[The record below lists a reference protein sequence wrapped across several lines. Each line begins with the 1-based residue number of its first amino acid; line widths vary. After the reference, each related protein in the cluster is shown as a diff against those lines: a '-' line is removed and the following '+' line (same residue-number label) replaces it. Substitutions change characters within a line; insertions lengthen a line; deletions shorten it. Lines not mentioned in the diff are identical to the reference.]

1 MIAEIQQNYLFFEYK
16 IGVDSVNFQLDHFIR
31 TIVFQANKT
40 TYLIFTTP
48 LMKENYKKYCDAVSI
63 DATYNTN
70 KYLMP
75 LVTFVGINNDGK
87 IIAFGKYVLFSFF
100 K

>member
-1 MIAEIQQNYLFFEYK
+1 
-16 IGVDSVNFQLDHFIR
+16 
-31 TIVFQANKT
+31 
-40 TYLIFTTP
+40 
-48 LMKENYKKYCDAVSI
+48 MKENYKKYCDAVSI

-70 KYLMP
+70 KYLMHI
-75 LVTFVGINNDGK
+75 VTFVGLNNYGK